1 MYCGAEATEDE
12 RSQFD
17 YGNFDIETE
26 VERKRGGAEEIDT
39 LPSEEKMVR
48 SWGGGL
54 NVDELRI
61 SAGKV
66 FGGVRREQQ
75 VLEVNLATNSIERSR
90 SVRSIYGVIVGLDL
104 QSDLIVMQSA
114 KDIVVL
120 VADASFTLDDTYLF
134 GKNAAFGSGAIKML
148 PVAFCPFVS
157 SVVVEIDV
165 DGFRLLKFI
174 EEHGFGPFVGAIVK
188 IEPDGFVVALH
199 EGMRGKLSAQ
209 GVHFAEEDCINS
221 EVLVSVCDVNVA
233 TNTLNLEFAEA
244 EELRT
249 MLEEVG

>member
-1 MYCGAEATEDE
+1 
-12 RSQFD
+12 
-17 YGNFDIETE
+17 
-26 VERKRGGAEEIDT
+26 
-39 LPSEEKMVR
+39 
-48 SWGGGL
+48 
-54 NVDELRI
+54 
-61 SAGKV
+61 
-66 FGGVRREQQ
+66 
-75 VLEVNLATNSIERSR
+75 
-90 SVRSIYGVIVGLDL
+90 
-104 QSDLIVMQSA
+104 
-114 KDIVVL
+114 VVL

-244 EELRT
+244 EELQT